1 MAKPS
6 ILFVTGSFA
15 LPVFYDEIINAI
27 AANGYETKALHLP
40 SVGLDS
46 GLGREGG
53 LLPTMYDDAAFIA
66 KEVVKLADEGKE
78 VVIVAHSYGGTP
90 SSECPKG
97 LGKEERQKQGKKGG
111 LVRIAYVS
119 CLVPAVGSPAMALLS
134 DIPVEQ
140 RSEILVDVS
149 LPIP

>member
-1 MAKPS
+1 MAMRPKPC
-6 ILFVTGSFA
+6 IYPA
-15 LPVFYDEIINAI
+15 LAWTR
-27 AANGYETKALHLP
+27 G
-40 SVGLDS
+40 SVG
-46 GLGREGG
+46 RGG
-53 LLPTMYDDAAFIA
+53 SLPTMYDDAAFIA
-66 KEVVKLADEGKE
+66 KELVKLADEGKE